1 MGKVNF
7 VELAT
12 YCTNRA
18 KEARSAWGGKYERT
32 HYVCILED
40 NTVKYSMTPHVLRD
54 AYQCILMH
62 ERSEIPISNLYY
74 WYEFEYINPEG
85 CVFASDSENDFDL
98 ISYKRKQSAS
108 FIQLRYK
115 KNNTLYSNLNIQKV
129 WELYSKIKD
138 IPSETEMK
146 LVVDLFR
153 KDEKLFELE
162 KQIQDFSFSNQL
174 LKRERD
180 QYKEL
185 LDEIKASFSKEQK

>member
-62 ERSEIPISNLYY
+62 ERSEIPIWGMALVLHHSR
-74 WYEFEYINPEG
+74 
-85 CVFASDSENDFDL
+85 A
-98 ISYKRKQSAS
+98 
-108 FIQLRYK
+108 
-115 KNNTLYSNLNIQKV
+115 
-129 WELYSKIKD
+129 KIL
-138 IPSETEMK
+138 P
-146 LVVDLFR
+146 
-153 KDEKLFELE
+153 
-162 KQIQDFSFSNQL
+162 L
-174 LKRERD
+174 L
-180 QYKEL
+180 L
-185 LDEIKASFSKEQK
+185 S

>member
-1 MGKVNF
+1 MSNIDF

-12 YCTNRA
+12 FCANRA
-18 KEARSAWGGKYERT
+18 KEARSSWGGKYERT
-32 HYVCILED
+32 HYVSILED

-85 CVFASDSENDFDL
+85 CVFASDLENDFDL
-98 ISYKRKQSAS
+98 ISYKSKHSAP
-108 FIQLRYK
+108 FIELRYK
-115 KNNTLYSNLNIQKV
+115 ENFLYSNLNIQKV

-138 IPSETEMK
+138 IPTETERK
-146 LVVDLFR
+146 LVVDLFE
-153 KDEKLFELE
+153 KDEKIFELE
-162 KQIQDFSFSNQL
+162 EQIKDFSFANQL
-174 LKRERD
+174 LKQERD

-185 LDEIKASFSKEQK
+185 LDEIKDRFK

>member
-1 MGKVNF
+1 
-7 VELAT
+7 
-12 YCTNRA
+12 
-18 KEARSAWGGKYERT
+18 
-32 HYVCILED
+32 
-40 NTVKYSMTPHVLRD
+40 
-54 AYQCILMH
+54 LMH

-85 CVFASDSENDFDL
+85 CVFASDLENDFDL

>member
-85 CVFASDSENDFDL
+85 CVLASDLGDDFSL
-98 ISYKRKQSAS
+98 ASFKRKNLAS
-108 FIQLRYK
+108 FIELRCK
-115 KNNTLYSNLNIQKV
+115 GNFLYSNLNIQKV

-138 IPSETEMK
+138 IPSETERK
-146 LVVDLFR
+146 LVVDLFE
-153 KDEKLFELE
+153 KDEKIFELE
-162 KQIQDFSFSNQL
+162 EQIKDFSFANQL
-174 LKRERD
+174 LKQERD

-185 LDEIKASFSKEQK
+185 LDEIKDALRREE